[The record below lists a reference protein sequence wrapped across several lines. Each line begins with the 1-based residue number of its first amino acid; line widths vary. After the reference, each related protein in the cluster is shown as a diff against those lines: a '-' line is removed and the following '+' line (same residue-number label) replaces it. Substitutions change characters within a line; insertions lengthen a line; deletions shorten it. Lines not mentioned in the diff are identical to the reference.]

1 MKRLAK
7 GGLYAAILVLG
18 IASATAGPV
27 VTVSP
32 EIKAVLDRFERAQQG
47 IQSLRANV
55 VETRVLALLAKP
67 EVLRGQLT
75 FDQGKVRFE
84 YREPELRTY
93 VLNDGKLT
101 GWIPAQNRVEEANV
115 ARRVSR
121 LKKVFALGQASSE
134 LIKDFTI
141 TLAEKSSVAGTDELV
156 LVPKSKRIQKRISEV
171 RLWLDQEL
179 GLPKQ
184 LQYITGD
191 GNKITYQLTAMQLNP
206 EVPAATFVLKIPAN
220 AKVVKGIQSLGV
232 VASGTDI
239 DEEL

>member
-1 MKRLAK
+1 MNRLATS
-7 GGLYAAILVLG
+7 GLCAAILALG
-18 IASATAGPV
+18 IAWATAGPAV
-27 VTVSP
+27 NVSP
-32 EIKAVLDRFERAQQG
+32 EIKAVLDRFEKAQQG

-67 EVLRGQLT
+67 ETFRGQLT

-141 TLAEKSSVAGTDELV
+141 TLVEKSSVSGTDE
-156 LVPKSKRIQKRISEV
+156 
-171 RLWLDQEL
+171 
-179 GLPKQ
+179 
-184 LQYITGD
+184 
-191 GNKITYQLTAMQLNP
+191 
-206 EVPAATFVLKIPAN
+206 
-220 AKVVKGIQSLGV
+220 
-232 VASGTDI
+232 
-239 DEEL
+239 

>member
-1 MKRLAK
+1 MTRLVK
-7 GGLYAAILVLG
+7 GGLSIVILMLG
-18 IASATAGPV
+18 VASTLAGPV
-27 VTVSP
+27 VTIAP
-32 EIKAVLDRFERAQQG
+32 ELKAVLDRFEHAQQG
-47 IQSLRANV
+47 IQSLRTNV

-84 YREPELRTY
+84 YREPEARTY

-115 ARRVSR
+115 SRRVSR

-134 LIKDFTI
+134 LIKDFSI
-141 TLAEKSSVAGTDELV
+141 TLVEKSSVAGTDELV
-156 LVPKSKRIQKRISEV
+156 LVPNSKRIQKRIAEV
-171 RLWLDQEL
+171 RLWLDKEV

-184 LQYITGD
+184 MHYVTGD
-191 GNKITYQLTAMQLNP
+191 GNKITYQFTAMQVNP
-206 EVPAATFVLKIPAN
+206 EVPAATFVLRIPAN
-220 AKVVKGIQSLGV
+220 AKVVKGVQSLGV
-232 VASGTDI
+232 VTSGTDI